1 MATVTK
7 SKNKS
12 GTVFIALV
20 RKSGISKK
28 RTFDT
33 KSEAMDWATDF
44 EARIARSDPS
54 AILKPSKTLFTDV
67 VKKYK
72 SNVLISKKGATREIV
87 ALDRIV
93 EFFTNHTISSINKN
107 EVVNY
112 KNARL
117 AKVQP
122 GTVRREMDVLAAVL
136 EFAKEELGLLF
147 VNPARDVKKPAP
159 AKARD
164 RRLLKDEYEALE
176 QAYGLRIRSSDGTLA
191 AGCDNE
197 LHGLIFA
204 FAVETAARQAEIC
217 GIKKADVREKNILL
231 HDTKNGDDRE
241 TPLSIKARQVV
252 KEAAKLSVGDYLF
265 NVSTNAVRL
274 AWRRAKARARKQHIA
289 DCKQAGIP
297 ATAGFL
303 ENLRFHDLRHEAT
316 SRLAEKLHN
325 VIELSAVTGHRDLQ
339 SLKRY
344 YHPRADDLAD
354 KLG

>member
-1 MATVTK
+1 MATITK

-12 GTVFIALV
+12 GSIFIALV
-20 RKSGISKK
+20 RKGGIFKK
-28 RTFDT
+28 RTFST
-33 KSEAMDWATDF
+33 KAEALDWATDF
-44 EARIARSDPS
+44 EARISRADPS
-54 AILKPSKTLFTDV
+54 AIVKPSKILFTDV

-72 SNVLISKKGATREIV
+72 SNILISKKGAAREVV

-93 EFFTNHTISSINKN
+93 EFFTNHTISEINKN
-107 EVVNY
+107 EVVQY

-122 GTVRREMDVLAAVL
+122 GTVRREIDVLAAVL

-147 VNPARDVKKPAP
+147 INPARDVKKPAP

-164 RRLLKDEYEALE
+164 RRLLKGEYEALE
-176 QAYGLRIRSSDGTLA
+176 QAYGLRVRKDNGTLA
-191 AGCDNE
+191 DGCDNE
-197 LHGLIFA
+197 LYGLIFA

-217 GIKKADVREKNILL
+217 GIKKSDVHEKYIVL
-231 HDTKNGDDRE
+231 HDTKNGDDRKI
-241 TPLSIKARQVV
+241 PLSTKARQVV
-252 KEAAKLSVGDYLF
+252 KEAVKLSVGDYLF

-274 AWRRAKARARKQHIA
+274 AWTRAKARARKQHIA
-289 DCKQAGIP
+289 DCNQTGIP
-297 ATAGFL
+297 ATPGFL

-316 SRLAEKLHN
+316 SRLAEKLSN

>member
-1 MATVTK
+1 MATITK
-7 SKNKS
+7 SKNKT
-12 GTVFIALV
+12 GTIFVALV
-20 RKSGISKK
+20 RKGGVFKK

-33 KSEAMDWATDF
+33 KAEAMDWSTDF
-44 EARIARSDPS
+44 EARIARSDPT
-54 AILKPSKTLFTDV
+54 AILKPSKILFTDV

-72 SNVLISKKGATREIV
+72 SNVLIGKKGATREIV

-93 EFFTNHTISSINKN
+93 EFFTNHTISEINKN
-107 EVVNY
+107 EIVKY
-112 KNARL
+112 KNERL

-122 GTVRREMDVLAAVL
+122 GTVRREIDVLAAVL

-147 VNPARDVKKPAP
+147 INPAREVKKPAP

-164 RRLLKDEYEALE
+164 RRLLKGEYDALE
-176 QAYGLRIRSSDGTLA
+176 RAYGLRIRSSDGTLP

-197 LHGLIFA
+197 LYGLIFA

-217 GIKKADVREKNILL
+217 NIKKIDVHEKYILL
-231 HDTKNGDDRE
+231 HDTKNGDDRKI
-241 TPLSIKARQVV
+241 PLSIKARQVV
-252 KEAAKLSVGDYLF
+252 KEALKLSTGNHLF
-265 NVSTNAVRL
+265 SVSTNAVRL
-274 AWRRAKARARKQHIA
+274 AWARAKARARKQHIA
-289 DCKQAGIP
+289 DCKQSGRA
-297 ATAGFL
+297 ATPGFL

-325 VIELSAVTGHRDLQ
+325 VIELSAVTGHRDMQ

-344 YHPRADDLAD
+344 YHPRPDDLAD